1 MRQIRTA
8 YTLLGIEE
16 NASVGEIKKAWREAA
31 RKHHPDRGGDEVK
44 FQKMKKSYECLI
56 DPKKRSA
63 YNAKIKK
70 IRIQESIR
78 SKGASVMDS
87 VSSFFRGQSDIERD
101 RQEARERSRKEQER
115 VNRNRESSSHSDYF
129 RQQEEA
135 EKAWRSDYESMMGAY
150 WDEQKKSVGVEKVLH
165 STDEMLYS
173 ILSDGIVRM
182 GKTKIQRDPVSV
194 DIDPSIKVEG
204 RTKEVVEDLRD
215 SILEAERLVRM
226 FNKFTGGV

>member
-16 NASVGEIKKAWREAA
+16 DATHDQIKKAWREAA
-31 RKHHPDRGGDEVK
+31 RVHHPDRGGSEDK
-44 FQKMKKSYECLI
+44 FQKMQKSYECLI
-56 DPKKRSA
+56 DPDKRSR
-63 YNAKIKK
+63 YDAKIKK
-70 IRIQESIR
+70 IRFQEKIR
-78 SKGASVMDS
+78 SKSKSVMDS
-87 VSSFFRGQSDIERD
+87 VSSFFQGESDIEVQ
-101 RQEARERSRKEQER
+101 RQKAREEARKEQER
-115 VNRNRESSSHSDYF
+115 VNRNRDNSPHADYF

-135 EKAWRSDYESMMGAY
+135 ERSWRSDYESMMDDY
-150 WDEQKKSVGVEKVLH
+150 WSEQNKSVGVEKVLH

-182 GKTKIQRDPVSV
+182 GKSKIESDPVSV

-204 RTKEVVEDLRD
+204 KTKEVVEDLRD

-226 FNKFTGGV
+226 FNKFTGGI